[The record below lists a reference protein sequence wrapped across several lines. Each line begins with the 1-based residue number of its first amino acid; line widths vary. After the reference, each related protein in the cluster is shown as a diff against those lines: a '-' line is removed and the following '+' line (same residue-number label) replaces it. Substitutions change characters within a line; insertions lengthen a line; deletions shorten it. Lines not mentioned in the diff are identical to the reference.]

1 MTRIAIIGAGLLGAS
16 LTDRLAVR
24 GAEVTV
30 VEGRRP
36 GAGTS
41 GTSFAWVNAQ
51 DKAPADYF
59 ALNVAGVTAHRQL
72 AHSLGGDWYHPG
84 GDIVIGR
91 GSAAVRVRERIE
103 RHLALDYD
111 VHELDR
117 TAVAAMEPDLD
128 LRGDEAFAA
137 AHFPAEAWIDPPA
150 LIGRLLRRARSHG
163 ARVLRGA
170 EVVDLDTRNGRLVEV
185 VTRSGDRLS
194 ADLFVFAAGP
204 ATERLARLAGVSL
217 PMAPNP
223 GLLAVT
229 EPIALTVDHVIHAEE
244 VTIRPDG
251 SHRLMLASRQLDA
264 TLDPAIHEIATDAE
278 PCRDLLARARRL
290 IPDLGDAGLETARI
304 GIRSVAVDGMP
315 VAGFAPSVDNLYL
328 LASHSGAT
336 LAPVLGEL
344 VAGEL
349 LGERCQALEPYRP
362 ARFA

>member
-1 MTRIAIIGAGLLGAS
+1 MTRILIIGAGLLGAS
-16 LTDRLAVR
+16 LADRLAAR

-41 GTSFAWVNAQ
+41 GSSFAWVNAQ

-59 ALNVAGVTAHRQL
+59 ALNVAGVAANREL
-72 AHSLGGDWYHPG
+72 AGSLGGDWYHPG

-91 GSAAVRVRERIE
+91 GSAAAKVRERIE

-117 TAVAAMEPDLD
+117 TAAADLEPDLD

-137 AHFPAEAWIDPPA
+137 AHFPAEAWIDPAA
-150 LIGRLLRRARSHG
+150 LIGRLLRRARSSG
-163 ARVLRGA
+163 TRILRGA
-170 EVVDLDTRNGRLVEV
+170 EVVDLDTRNGHLTEI
-185 VTRSGDRLS
+185 VTRSGERLT
-194 ADLFVFAAGP
+194 ADSVVLAAGP
-204 ATERLARLAGVSL
+204 ATERLAGLAGVSL
-217 PMAPNP
+217 PMAPSP
-223 GLLAVT
+223 GLLVVT
-229 EPIALTVDHVIHAEE
+229 APVALTVDHVIHAEE
-244 VTIRPDG
+244 VTVRPYG
-251 SHRLMLASRQLDA
+251 SDRLMLASRQVDA
-264 TLDPAIHEIATDAE
+264 TLDPAIREIATDAE
-278 PCRDLLARARRL
+278 PCRDLLARARQL
-290 IPDLGDAGLETARI
+290 IPDLGDAHLETARI
-304 GIRSVAVDGMP
+304 GVRSVAVDGMP

-328 LASHSGAT
+328 LVSHSGAT

-349 LGERCQALEPYRP
+349 LGDHCEALDPYRP